1 MGKMAKSE
9 EEWRKEL
16 SPELYHMLRQR
27 GTERPGSHE
36 YDQFYPKSGYFSC
49 AGCGLPLYSAS
60 SKFKSSCGWPVFD
73 KCYHSED
80 LGCHVGTRPDGTGY
94 LEIVCP
100 NCGGHLGHVFF
111 DSHTAQNPNGE
122 RH

>member
-1 MGKMAKSE
+1 MGTSIMAKTE
-9 EEWRKEL
+9 EEWSKEL

-27 GTERPGSHE
+27 GTEDSGSHE
-36 YDQFYPKSGYFSC
+36 YDKFYPKSGYFSC

-80 LGCHVGTRPDGTGY
+80 IGCHVGTRPDGTGY
-94 LEIVCP
+94 LEIMCP
-100 NCGGHLGHVFF
+100 NCGGH
-111 DSHTAQNPNGE
+111 
-122 RH
+122 